1 VPCTTTLPDDVPRPD
16 GKWGIGIHVEAPAA
30 ADSARVTLTAL
41 YPRVGFLE
49 PTDAECKVNEIAQSF
64 PTEWHTADVPLSQL
78 RGTEPFTVYLTGSHV
93 WTTDLDGNPAQVE
106 FAWEYHVVL
115 QRIV

>member
-1 VPCTTTLPDDVPRPD
+1 MPRPD
-16 GKWGIGIHVEAPAA
+16 GQVTDRSWAYPTRWRRYGGG

-64 PTEWHTADVPLSQL
+64 PTERHTADVPLYQL